1 MPSSWLAVTPH
12 CARRNTS
19 CRALSPPSMRIL
31 QCSVATSALFP
42 ALPLP
47 SIVKLNTDLKVAEM
61 FNLKQTEMG
70 KSALNYY
77 YPLGGAVGSRSFR
90 LARHESERELHSRRL
105 RRRIFIFIAAASALF
120 GSVSY
125 GQSDLPNSNSGSL
138 DFKQWGLTAIQDG
151 GRRKPVDTFAR
162 ETLIRITGRSIYRD
176 RTGRLWQPND
186 FVLSA
191 LLETH
196 DWRSEPMVLISL
208 GQLIVQLVLDKTQ
221 RRFSFAQL
229 ASSAELLR
237 IANEARAL
245 KRAEQPLDRIQQEAL
260 SVNDRLAL
268 LGNVMNG
275 NALLIVPSPQRETDA
290 WIAPDPAA
298 VAAYYNETQFAPAFA
313 ELTKMMRAYT
323 QGDGFNFSRA
333 ANQLRAGLRELSPA
347 TYPQDRQLR
356 LEYFYNHF
364 EGFYRAIWCY
374 GIALMILIVA
384 HLRKRGRALRN
395 IGVAVAIVGVAF
407 QATGIVM
414 RCIIAGRPPV
424 TNMYESIIWVSF
436 AVLFFGMIFFARYRA
451 PVYLLAALPVTLIAL
466 LLVHQMPIAMPS
478 SIDPLVPVLRDN
490 FWLTIHVLTITLSY
504 AAFALAMG
512 FGHIL
517 LWRYARNPAV
527 ARADAPMHFWLY
539 RVLQL
544 GVLLLAAGTI
554 LGGGRAIYYRGRF
567 WGWDTKENWALIA
580 ILCYIT
586 ALHGRLAGW
595 WTEFGL
601 VVASVVCFLAVLMA
615 WYGVN
620 FVLGKGLHS
629 YGFGIGGETYVA
641 AFVIVDLLF
650 VAFAIWRY
658 RMSKCPV
665 SRGTA
670 ETEAIPV

>member
-1 MPSSWLAVTPH
+1 
-12 CARRNTS
+12 
-19 CRALSPPSMRIL
+19 
-31 QCSVATSALFP
+31 
-42 ALPLP
+42 
-47 SIVKLNTDLKVAEM
+47 M
-61 FNLKQTEMG
+61 F
-70 KSALNYY
+70 
-77 YPLGGAVGSRSFR
+77 V
-90 LARHESERELHSRRL
+90 
-105 RRRIFIFIAAASALF
+105 AAASMLLR
-120 GSVSY
+120 SVGC
-125 GQSDLPNSNSGSL
+125 GQSDPPAANSGGL
-138 DFKQWGLTAIQDG
+138 DFKQFGLLAIQDG
-151 GRRKPVDTFAR
+151 GRRKPIDTFAR
-162 ETLIRITGRSIYRD
+162 EMLIRITGRSTYTD
-176 RTGRLWQPND
+176 NAGRKWQPND
-186 FVLSA
+186 FVLST
-191 LLETH
+191 LLDTR
-196 DWRSEPMVLISL
+196 DWKNEPIVLISL
-208 GQLIVQLVLDKTQ
+208 GQLIEQLGLDKTQ

-229 ASSAELLR
+229 TGSAELQR

-245 KRAEQPLDRIQQEAL
+245 KRAEKPLDRIQQEAL
-260 SVNDRLAL
+260 SVNDRLTL

-290 WIAPDPAA
+290 WLVPDPTAA
-298 VAAYYNETQFAPAFA
+298 AAYYNETQFAPAFA

-323 QGDGFNFSRA
+323 QADTFNFSSA
-333 ANQLRAGLRELSPA
+333 ARQLQDNLRALSPSI
-347 TYPQDRQLR
+347 YPQTRQLR

-374 GIALMILIVA
+374 GIALVILIAA
-384 HLRKRGRALRN
+384 HLRKRGRVLQN
-395 IGVAVAIVGVAF
+395 FGVAIALLGLAF
-407 QATGIVM
+407 HASGIVM
-414 RCIIAGRPPV
+414 RCLIAGRPPV

-436 AVLFFGMIFFARYRA
+436 AVSFFGMIFFARYRT

-517 LWRYARNPAV
+517 LWRYARDPAAASV
-527 ARADAPMHFWLY
+527 DAPMHFWLY

-554 LGGGRAIYYRGRF
+554 LGGVWANYSWGRF
-567 WGWDTKENWALIA
+567 WGWDPKETWALIA
-580 ILCYIT
+580 LLCYILT
-586 ALHGRLAGW
+586 LHGRLAGW
-595 WTEFGL
+595 WSEFGL

-641 AFVIVDLLF
+641 TFVILDLLF

-658 RMSKCPV
+658 RMSKRAMT
-665 SRGTA
+665 SAGEIKA
-670 ETEAIPV
+670 ERASV